1 MQRSR
6 FWMEILA
13 IGTAIACGLALL
25 IASLGAAAASLGSGS
40 TVYHHGVVGQTESG
54 VKPTARASAA
64 DSRKSTME
72 GMLTC
77 SRCGA
82 KHSAELER
90 SASDCARACVHAGA
104 RFALVQGDTVY
115 TLDGDANTFKRLA
128 ARRVRVLG
136 VINGNT
142 IQVSSVSA
150 MD

>member
-1 MQRSR
+1 MKRSR

-25 IASLGAAAASLGSGS
+25 IASLGVAAASLGSAS
-40 TVYHHGVVGQTESG
+40 TVHQPGVIGQAESG
-54 VKPTARASAA
+54 VKPAEQASAA
-64 DSRKSTME
+64 DSRKSTTE

-82 KHSAELER
+82 KHSAELDR
-90 SASDCARACVHAGA
+90 SASDCARTCVHAGA

-142 IQVSSVSA
+142 IHVSSVSA